1 MNWYKI
7 ILVEMST
14 GRVLKSFIDET
25 KETMAIARNQALDL
39 IPDSFKGKGVN
50 CIVINLDSNNA
61 KVFNVLNGNYDP
73 GLLSA
78 RPRMSNTKKL
88 KTKSRQTGTSDR
100 TADKQ
105 RKAKPVGYRKSAK
118 GTVYKETRANRSDKD
133 KRKRL

>member
-14 GRVLKSFIDET
+14 GRVLKSFVDET
-25 KETMAIARNQALDL
+25 KQSMATARNEALNL

-50 CIVINLDSNNA
+50 CIIINLDSDNA

-73 GLLSA
+73 RLLSA
-78 RPRMSNTKKL
+78 RPKMSNTKKL
-88 KTKSRQTGTSDR
+88 KTKSKQTGTSNKQ
-100 TADKQ
+100 ADKQ
-105 RKAKPVGYRKSAK
+105 RKAKPVGYRKSATGK
-118 GTVYKETRANRSDKD
+118 VYKETRANRSDVD

>member
-14 GRVLKSFIDET
+14 GRVLKSFVDET
-25 KETMAIARNQALDL
+25 KQSMATARNEALNL

-50 CIVINLDSNNA
+50 CIIINLDSDNA

-73 GLLSA
+73 RLLSA
-78 RPRMSNTKKL
+78 RPKMSNTKKL
-88 KTKSRQTGTSDR
+88 KTKSKQTGSSDR
-100 TADKQ
+100 QADKQ
-105 RKAKPVGYRKSAK
+105 RTAKPVGYRKSATGK
-118 GTVYKETRANRSDKD
+118 VYKETRANRSDVD